1 MEEDS
6 EDSLDLLLDT
16 LCNAFGG
23 IILITLLIALM
34 SQEANDSTGS
44 PRNFKTQWMLE
55 QQAISKLDN
64 EIVIEESINTSLQS
78 DPKNDASEKASVAL
92 RENEKLKQEKGSLS
106 ESIARLKKLIASIPA
121 NSSNLAVDLQ
131 RQLRQLK
138 GMEVENKELEKR
150 LKEEIAQTES
160 RLSSANKDIESSKRG
175 RTQTLRLPKE
185 KGKSGKKY
193 IWVIVKHGK
202 IYPIDWGHT
211 STTKQIFTIRIIND
225 NATEYSPVR
234 TRGFSPF
241 RDQAEIIQYFR
252 TIDPS
257 EKYLAFQI
265 FPNDPCFKSFN
276 QAKQIAT
283 SMGIGYAWAPR
294 DKDIVLVA
302 AGTAG
307 STGAGSEL

>member
-34 SQEANDSTGS
+34 SQEANDSTGT

-78 DPKNDASEKASVAL
+78 DPQNDASEKVSAILRKKVKLQQQKQSLAESMERLQKILASM
-92 RENEKLKQEKGSLS
+92 
-106 ESIARLKKLIASIPA
+106 PT

-131 RQLRQLK
+131 RQLRQLQR
-138 GMEVENKELEKR
+138 MEVKNEELEKR
-150 LKEEIAQTES
+150 LEEEIAQTES
-160 RLSSANKDIESSKRG
+160 RLSSASKDIQSSKRE
-175 RTQTLRLPKE
+175 RTRTLRLPKE

-202 IYPIDWGHT
+202 IYPIDWDHS
-211 STTKQIFTIRIIND
+211 STTEQIFNIRMPND
-225 NATEYSPVR
+225 NAFVYTPVQSN
-234 TRGFSPF
+234 GFSPF
-241 RDQAEIIQYFR
+241 RDQNELIQYFR
-252 TIDPS
+252 TINTQK
-257 EKYLAFQI
+257 KYLAFQV
-265 FPNDPCFKSFN
+265 FPDDTCFKSFN

-283 SMGIGYAWAPR
+283 SMGIGYAWEPR
-294 DKDIVLVA
+294 INDIVLVKE
-302 AGTAG
+302 GG
-307 STGAGSEL
+307 TGAGSEL

>member
-1 MEEDS
+1 MEEEN

-34 SQEANDSTGS
+34 SQEANDSTGA

-106 ESIARLKKLIASIPA
+106 ESIASLKKLIASIPA

-202 IYPIDWGHT
+202 IYPIGHP
-211 STTKQIFTIRIIND
+211 STKQIFTITML
-225 NATEYSPVR
+225 NANAAEFSPVR

-252 TIDPS
+252 TINAS

-294 DKDIVLVA
+294 DDEDDDIVLVTE
-302 AGTAG
+302 GG
-307 STGAGSEL
+307 TGAGSEL